1 MKYNNSD
8 EVNQINDN
16 FDNKF
21 EWFVLA
27 RVSRNNL
34 KVRYQRRITLIQ
46 ENLAFI

>member
-1 MKYNNSD
+1 MKYKNSD
-8 EVNQINDN
+8 EVKQINDN
-16 FDNKF
+16 FGIKF

-34 KVRYQRRITLIQ
+34 KVRYQRPITLIQ